1 MPEDSPRHFDF
12 PEAPLIPPETEAET
26 WLYGLS
32 RFGMKLG
39 LANIIELARRFGN
52 PQDKLRFLHVAG
64 TNGKGSVCFYLE
76 SLLKA
81 SGRSVGVFASP
92 HLIHVGERIR
102 VNGELLSHD
111 ELANYV
117 HRVRADV
124 EELNATFFEAMT
136 LIALLRFAEAGVDYV
151 AWETGLGGRYDSTRV
166 ADPVASA
173 ITRVGLDHTKY
184 LGTTLEEI
192 AADKM
197 GIGKPGV
204 PLYTGQEPGDLLEF
218 MKERALAENLDLI
231 QVSPLCL
238 EGLMPFQ
245 QANAAIALGMLK
257 GLDPGTV
264 PEDFE
269 TVLRNTS
276 LPGRFHVVCEDPLM
290 VIDGG
295 HNPQALE
302 AVLGEWDRRV
312 PEGATII
319 FACSADKE
327 IEALLELLKTKP
339 RRMIITRA
347 QNPRS
352 INPEELYERA
362 GNPESWTVAPDFLAA
377 LKAAEEGPLLVTG
390 SFYLAGEAYWK
401 MGVEPFEMSSTV
413 GEAGT

>member
-1 MPEDSPRHFDF
+1 VPDDSPRHFDF
-12 PEAPLIPPETEAET
+12 PEAPLIPPETEAES

-52 PQDKLRFLHVAG
+52 PQHKLRFLHVAG

-81 SGRSVGVFASP
+81 SGHSVGVFASP

-102 VNGELLSHD
+102 VKGELLSHD

-124 EELNATFFEAMT
+124 EELCATFFETMT
-136 LIALLRFAEAGVDYV
+136 LIALLRFADAGVDFV

-166 ADPVASA
+166 AYPAASA

-204 PLYTGQEPGDLLEF
+204 PLYTGQEPGALLEF
-218 MKERALAENLDLI
+218 MKNRAIAENLDLI
-231 QVSPLCL
+231 HVSPLCL
-238 EGLMPFQ
+238 DGLMPFQ
-245 QANAAIALGMLK
+245 QANAALALGMLQ

-264 PEDFE
+264 PTDFE
-269 TVLRNTS
+269 EVLRNTS
-276 LPGRFHVVCEDPLM
+276 LPGRFHVLRENPLM

-312 PEGATII
+312 PEGGTII
-319 FACSADKE
+319 FGCSADKE
-327 IEALLELLKTKP
+327 VDALLALLKAKP
-339 RRMIITRA
+339 RRMIFTRA

-352 INPEELYERA
+352 INPDELYDRA
-362 GNPESWTVAPDFLAA
+362 GKPETWTVATDFGAA
-377 LKAAEEGPLLVTG
+377 LATVQEGPLLVTG
-390 SFYLAGEAYWK
+390 SFYLAGEAYWQ
-401 MGVEPFEMSSTV
+401 MGVIPFE
-413 GEAGT
+413 

>member
-1 MPEDSPRHFDF
+1 
-12 PEAPLIPPETEAET
+12 LIPPETEAES

-52 PQDKLRFLHVAG
+52 PQHKLRFLHVAG

-81 SGRSVGVFASP
+81 SGHSVGVFASP

-102 VNGELLSHD
+102 VKGELLSHD

-124 EELNATFFEAMT
+124 EELCATFFETMT
-136 LIALLRFAEAGVDYV
+136 LIALLRFADAGVDFV

-166 ADPVASA
+166 AYPAASA

-204 PLYTGQEPGDLLEF
+204 PLYTGQEPGALLEF
-218 MKERALAENLDLI
+218 MKNRAIAENLDLI
-231 QVSPLCL
+231 HVSPLCL
-238 EGLMPFQ
+238 DGLMPFQ
-245 QANAAIALGMLK
+245 QANAALALGMLQ

-264 PEDFE
+264 PTDFE
-269 TVLRNTS
+269 EVLRNTS
-276 LPGRFHVVCEDPLM
+276 LPGRFHVLRENPLM

-312 PEGATII
+312 PEGGTII
-319 FACSADKE
+319 FGCSADKE
-327 IEALLELLKTKP
+327 VDALLALLKAKP
-339 RRMIITRA
+339 RRMIFTRA

-352 INPEELYERA
+352 INPDELYDRA
-362 GNPESWTVAPDFLAA
+362 GKPETWTVATDFGAA
-377 LKAAEEGPLLVTG
+377 LATVQEGPLLVTG
-390 SFYLAGEAYWK
+390 SFYLAGEAYWQ
-401 MGVEPFEMSSTV
+401 MGVIPFE
-413 GEAGT
+413 

>member
-1 MPEDSPRHFDF
+1 MPDDSPRHFDF
-12 PEAPLIPPETEAET
+12 PEAPLIPPETEAES

-52 PQDKLRFLHVAG
+52 PQHKLRFLHVAG

-81 SGRSVGVFASP
+81 SGHSVGVFASP

-102 VNGELLSHD
+102 VKGELLSHD

-124 EELNATFFEAMT
+124 EELCATFFETMT
-136 LIALLRFAEAGVDYV
+136 LIALLRFADAGVDFV

-166 ADPVASA
+166 AYPAASA

-204 PLYTGQEPGDLLEF
+204 PLYTGQEPGALLEF
-218 MKERALAENLDLI
+218 MKNRAIAENLDLI
-231 QVSPLCL
+231 HVSPLCL
-238 EGLMPFQ
+238 DGLMPFQ
-245 QANAAIALGMLK
+245 QANAALALGMLQ

-264 PEDFE
+264 PTDFE
-269 TVLRNTS
+269 EVLRNTS
-276 LPGRFHVVCEDPLM
+276 LPGRFHVLRENPLM

-312 PEGATII
+312 PEGGTII
-319 FACSADKE
+319 FGCSADKE
-327 IEALLELLKTKP
+327 VDALLALLKAKP
-339 RRMIITRA
+339 RRMIFTRA

-352 INPEELYERA
+352 INPDELYDRA
-362 GNPESWTVAPDFLAA
+362 GKPETWTVATDFGAA
-377 LKAAEEGPLLVTG
+377 LATVQEGPLLVTG
-390 SFYLAGEAYWK
+390 SFYLAGEAYWQ
-401 MGVEPFEMSSTV
+401 MGVIPFE
-413 GEAGT
+413 